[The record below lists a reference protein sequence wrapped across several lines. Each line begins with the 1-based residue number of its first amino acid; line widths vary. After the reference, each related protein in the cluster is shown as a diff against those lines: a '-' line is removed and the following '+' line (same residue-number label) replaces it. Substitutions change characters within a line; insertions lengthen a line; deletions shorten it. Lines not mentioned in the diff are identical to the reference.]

1 MYFNSFSLNFEET
14 NSQQEKFYD
23 THEQVG
29 RSYANGRFKVLAQI
43 SEGCQPILNVKL
55 FSRRRIPS
63 EKAVGNK
70 CSYKQGKADGKNCKY
85 VSMYLFWP

>member
-1 MYFNSFSLNFEET
+1 M
-14 NSQQEKFYD
+14 NSQQEKNPTFYD

-29 RSYANGRFKVLAQI
+29 RSYADGRFKVLAQI

-55 FSRRRIPS
+55 FSRKRIPF

-70 CSYKQGKADGKNCKY
+70 CSDQQGKRYKLADLLLIAHHCLY
-85 VSMYLFWP
+85 DQFVVDLSI